1 MLEQICPSDTL
12 CLRQRFV
19 TTPAGRSLSVMK
31 HTGFIDL
38 PLHSGKCPR
47 WLFEK
52 MRILGAKICQII
64 IIEFGKDTLLKNL
77 ANPFWFQCFGCVL
90 GFDWHSSGLT
100 TTVCGALKE
109 AFKDLKEFG
118 VYICGGKGKTSRKTP
133 QEIQEIGEKI
143 SKDTSFLV
151 YASKMA
157 AKVDNNA
164 LQDGYTLYHH
174 TFIFTQ
180 DFRWIVIQQGMAQN
194 LYARRYHWYSE
205 DLNSFVEEPHKAI
218 ITDKSFLTLNLV
230 DKEKRNLREMI
241 KELALRN
248 PEKNIKDLKIL
259 EKNYHKL
266 PLRHQVL
273 IKDITPKYLDRIL
286 LRTYQ
291 RKPRDFGQL
300 LSLENVGAKTL
311 RALALI
317 SDLIYGESI
326 SFKDPARFSFAHGG
340 KDRHPYKINL
350 AHYQK
355 TIDILDK
362 AINKAKIERTDKIK
376 ALRRLYNF
384 YFAKI

>member
-1 MLEQICPSDTL
+1 ME
-12 CLRQRFV
+12 R
-19 TTPAGRSLSVMK
+19 
-31 HTGFIDL
+31 TGFIDL

-52 MRILGAKICQII
+52 MKILGRNICEII
-64 IIEFGKDTLLKNL
+64 IIEFGTNKLLKNL
-77 ANPFWFQCFGCVL
+77 SDPFWFQCLGCVL

-109 AFKDLKEFG
+109 AFKDLKEYG
-118 VYICGGKGKTSRKTP
+118 IYICGGKGKVSRKTP
-133 QEIQEIGEKI
+133 QEIQEIAEEI
-143 SKDTSFLV
+143 SQDPSLLV
-151 YASKMA
+151 YASKMT

-174 TFIFTQ
+174 TFIFTK
-180 DFRWIVIQQGMAQN
+180 DFKWIVIQQGMAQN
-194 LYARRYHWYSE
+194 MYARRYHWYSE
-205 DLNSFVEEPHKAI
+205 NLNSFVEDPHQAI
-218 ITDKSFLTLNLV
+218 VSDKSFLTLNLV
-230 DKEKRNLREMI
+230 DKEKKNLRETI
-241 KELALRN
+241 KELALRK
-248 PEKNIKDLKIL
+248 PEKNIKDLMML
-259 EKNYHKL
+259 KNNQNQL

-273 IKDITPKYLDRIL
+273 IEDINPKFLDKIL
-286 LRTYQ
+286 LKTYQ
-291 RKPRDFGQL
+291 RQPKDFKEL

-350 AHYQK
+350 AHYQE
-355 TIDILDK
+355 TINILDK
-362 AINKAKIERTDKIK
+362 AINKAKIERSDKIK

-384 YFAKI
+384 YFAETKKEEI